1 MIMEFPSNSD
11 YVIGVD
17 EVGRGPLAGP
27 VVVAAVLADKSIM
40 ELEVKDSKLISAKKR
55 LILMNEISKKY
66 KFAVVSISA
75 SDIDK
80 INILNATK
88 KAMNLAISELKIAN
102 DCDVFVDGNFTPY
115 NDDKITSIIKGD
127 QRFKPISAA
136 SIIAKEVRDSMMCL
150 IAKQHPEYDWHKNMG
165 YGTKAHLDALKLHG
179 ITPFHRLSFLKNLDL
194 HNGHIAKSI

>member
-40 ELEVKDSKLISAKKR
+40 ELDVRDSKLVSPKKR

-66 KFAVVSISA
+66 KFAVVGISA
-75 SDIDK
+75 SDIDR

-88 KAMNLAISELKIAN
+88 KAMNLAISELKVIN
-102 DCDVFVDGNFTPY
+102 NCNVFVDGNFTPY
-115 NDDKITSIIKGD
+115 DDDKIEAIIKGD

-136 SIIAKEVRDSMMCL
+136 SIIAKEVRDSMMRL
-150 IAKQHPEYDWHKNMG
+150 IASQHPEYDWHKNMG
-165 YGTKAHLDALKLHG
+165 YGTKAHLDALKLLG

-194 HNGHIAKSI
+194 RNAQAVGN

>member
-1 MIMEFPSNSD
+1 MEFPSNSD

-40 ELEVKDSKLISAKKR
+40 ELEVKDSKLISPKKR
-55 LILMNEISKKY
+55 LILLNEISKKY

-75 SDIDK
+75 PDIDR

-88 KAMNLAISELKIAN
+88 KAMNLAISELKVAN

-127 QRFKPISAA
+127 QLFKPISAA

-194 HNGHIAKSI
+194 RNAQAAES

>member
-1 MIMEFPSNSD
+1 MMMEFPSNSD

-40 ELEVKDSKLISAKKR
+40 ELEVKDSKLISPKKR
-55 LILMNEISKKY
+55 LILLNEISKKY

-75 SDIDK
+75 PDIDR

-88 KAMNLAISELKIAN
+88 KAMNLAISELKVAN

-127 QRFKPISAA
+127 QLFKPISAA

-194 HNGHIAKSI
+194 RNAQAAES